1 MADIERSWRVPVDHP
16 AFAGHFP
23 GHPIVPGVVLLDRVM
38 QLAVE
43 STGAAA
49 GGWQVTQAKFLSPC
63 GPGDELRFSLRD
75 GARGA
80 LAFSVLCGGREVATG
95 SLLPPSA

>member
-23 GHPIVPGVVLLDRVM
+23 DHPIVPGVVLLDRVM

-43 STGAAA
+43 STGAAT

-63 GPGDELRFSLRD
+63 GPGDELRFLLRD
-75 GARGA
+75 GVRGA
-80 LAFSVLCGGREVATG
+80 LAFSVLCGEREVATG